1 VTKMGPGVG
10 EALDEQQA
18 VKIAKRLEGTIKD
31 KLAKLGIDTGNRPI
45 EVKLITTQLPEG
57 LGLGEEGDPQNDQQ
71 VQSMFF
77 NMMTGNVQGYE
88 DIDSQRK
95 AESSY
100 KFKWDDKMIEDI
112 DQKLE
117 DYRSELGEVA
127 NEADD
132 GDNDVVH
139 DAESKDTEV
148 EVVESKVVTDVEGG
162 EYEVLEDTGHQPEE
176 IVLSDDQAPDF
187 DFAGEQRQRPSSMES
202 QIQSDSTEEIIER
215 DEESEEG
222 ADDLIFGEGEAQPKD
237 EL

>member
-1 VTKMGPGVG
+1 MGEAEVARLEKENDIEKELARLEKENENVKVSVTKLGTG
-10 EALDEQQA
+10 EELDPEEA
-18 VKIAKRLEGTIKD
+18 AKIAKRLEGTIKD
-31 KLAKLGIDTGNRPI
+31 KLAKLGIDTGSRPI
-45 EVKLITTQLPEG
+45 EVKLVTSTMPEG

-139 DAESKDTEV
+139 DA
-148 EVVESKVVTDVEGG
+148 
-162 EYEVLEDTGHQPEE
+162 
-176 IVLSDDQAPDF
+176 
-187 DFAGEQRQRPSSMES
+187 
-202 QIQSDSTEEIIER
+202 
-215 DEESEEG
+215 
-222 ADDLIFGEGEAQPKD
+222 
-237 EL
+237 